1 MRVNRTY
8 KAMIDK
14 SISSMISAIELYNK
28 PDFHYREETFAILAV
43 NSWELLFKAQILK
56 LNNYR
61 LSSIYRFKNNKKK
74 DGSSSKR
81 KSIERNRA
89 GNPRSISIVTAM
101 NILSTECQLPKPVES
116 NIAALMELRDNA
128 VHFIN
133 ESSLTKQIQELG
145 FACIKNYLDL
155 LKEWKVNA
163 RLDRYNLYLIPLAYV
178 DGNKLVDTQF
188 TQEETNFIDFIKQ
201 QLGKTDDS
209 GYKVAMSIDVSFK
222 KGNSF
227 DAIKVVRS
235 KDGVPVTLTPENIK
249 NTYPWDYKTVVKEC
263 KKRYSNY
270 KQGKTFNSA
279 MKEVKQ
285 SPQLCYKRFLDPD
298 NPKSSKKEFYSTS
311 VWSVLDKYFQKVKRL

>member
-43 NSWELLFKAQILK
+43 NSWELLLKAQILK
-56 LNNYR
+56 QNNYR
-61 LSSIYRFKNNKKK
+61 MNSIYCLKYDKKK

-89 GNPRSISIVTAM
+89 GNPMVISIVEAM
-101 NILSTECQLPKPVES
+101 NKLSSSGQFPNPIKS
-116 NIAALMELRDNA
+116 NIEALIELRDNA
-128 VHFIN
+128 IHFVN

-145 FACIKNYLDL
+145 FACIKNYIDL
-155 LKEWKVNA
+155 LKEWNVNA
-163 RLDRYNLYLIPLAYV
+163 RLDRYNLYLMPLAYV

-235 KDGVPVTLTPENIK
+235 KNGVPVTLTPENIK

-285 SPQLCYKRFLDPD
+285 APQLCYKRFLDPD